1 MAEKTY
7 INGLFIKKKRFENG
21 GNVINI
27 SINSTTFIE
36 ELLKY
41 KNEKGYVNIT
51 LQDRREAD
59 KHTNKAFVLVVLR
72 CLDARLPHGND
83 ISPANPAI
91 HVLAKLGVHVVLRH
105 VQLVLLAT
113 LPCVN
118 AMQLRLLVGT
128 PS

>member
-27 SINSTTFIE
+27 SINSNNFIE
-36 ELLKY
+36 ELLKH

-59 KHTNKAFVLVVLR
+59 KNGNNMYAILNTYTPKDNNNNASIEDAEVL
-72 CLDARLPHGND
+72 PF
-83 ISPANPAI
+83 
-91 HVLAKLGVHVVLRH
+91 
-105 VQLVLLAT
+105 
-113 LPCVN
+113 
-118 AMQLRLLVGT
+118 
-128 PS
+128 

>member
-7 INGLFIKKKRFENG
+7 INGLFINKKRFENG

-36 ELLKY
+36 ELLKH

-59 KHTNKAFVLVVLR
+59 KNGNNMYAILNTYTPKDNNNNASIEDAEVL
-72 CLDARLPHGND
+72 PF
-83 ISPANPAI
+83 
-91 HVLAKLGVHVVLRH
+91 
-105 VQLVLLAT
+105 
-113 LPCVN
+113 
-118 AMQLRLLVGT
+118 
-128 PS
+128 

>member
-36 ELLKY
+36 ELLRH

-51 LQDRREAD
+51 LKDMRETD
-59 KHTNKAFVLVVLR
+59 KNGNNMYAI
-72 CLDARLPHGND
+72 LDTYKPKENNGINNND
-83 ISPANPAI
+83 IS
-91 HVLAKLGVHVVLRH
+91 
-105 VQLVLLAT
+105 T
-113 LPCVN
+113 DLPF
-118 AMQLRLLVGT
+118 
-128 PS
+128 